1 MTRPSQ
7 NLDRKLVS
15 AALAM
20 LPETGFSGLRIREV
34 ARRANVNPGMFHYY
48 FKSKE
53 AFQRRVL
60 QEIYDDFFKTFSEA
74 AEGPGEPRARLRRV
88 LVAFAHFARDNRV
101 PYTLMMRELLNAQ
114 PDVFAFAQE
123 NFPRHVS
130 VLIGLMEEC
139 LRAKTVRLL
148 PVPALCMFAMGS
160 MALPN
165 VAITTMERNGLRR
178 IVGKSLKEFSEELL
192 SDEMIEIRADM
203 ALAGLSPVG
212 RL

>member
-74 AEGPGEPRARLRRV
+74 AEGSGEPRARLRRV

-114 PDVFAFAQE
+114 PDMFAFAQE

-139 LRAKTVRLL
+139 LRAKAVRPL
-148 PVPALCMFAMGS
+148 PVSALCMFAMGS

-165 VAITTMERNGLRR
+165 VAVTTMERNGMKR
-178 IVGKSLKEFSEELL
+178 IVGKSLKEFSDELL

-203 ALAGLSPVG
+203 ALAGLSPAG